1 MSWILLE
8 GLDRSGKSSV
18 AEYYKKQGYEV
29 VHMSAPDKRYFEPGY
44 AGPSYLEEVVEMY
57 NIYAGKDVVFDR
69 TVYGELVW
77 PEIFNR
83 MPLLNEED
91 FEYLQ
96 QLEYNQNAVKYLMF
110 DEDTEAH
117 WKRCADNDEP
127 INRVQFVT
135 AARLYDKVADE
146 RGFERK
152 QLGDFSALGSE
163 DIKAAELKKTEKA
176 LQKNEKSSDGDGGN
190 ADSSGVHNGQRRS
203 EEVAVGN
210 SNVDLSMEERLDRAN
225 AIRSLLSG
233 QIIKKKGSVY
243 QDIEKD
249 IRRFLEREI
258 QRVFSGSTEQSF
270 SSDEVLILKNMVK
283 RIKDKME

>member
-44 AGPSYLEEVVEMY
+44 SGPSYLEEVVEMY

-83 MPLLNEED
+83 LPLLNDED

-96 QLEYNQNAVKYLMF
+96 QLEYNQNAVKYLMW
-110 DEDTEAH
+110 DQDTEAH
-117 WKRCADNDEP
+117 WKRCAANNEP
-127 INRVQFVT
+127 INRVQFV
-135 AARLYDKVADE
+135 AASRLYDKVADE

-152 QLGDFSALGSE
+152 QLGDFKDLAEE
-163 DIKAAELKKTEKA
+163 DIQAAKNTEAKAK
-176 LQKNEKSSDGDGGN
+176 LQKNEESSDRDGGDS
-190 ADSSGVHNGQRRS
+190 DSSGSDRPHTEKPVFRA
-203 EEVAVGN
+203 EDK
-210 SNVDLSMEERLDRAN
+210 DLSMEQRLDRAN

-233 QIIKKKGSVY
+233 QIIKKKGSIY

-249 IRRFLEREI
+249 IRRFLEKEI
-258 QRVFSGSTEQSF
+258 QRVFNGGAEESF